1 MTGRSFLRL
10 LGAALAVWSA
20 ALPAVAASILTPDD
34 VNSIEAC
41 GGSWT
46 ATPQPCTM
54 AALLPAP
61 LEGAKGDEAS
71 DPCRLQLVE
80 RADTSDSELAATRIR
95 AAETA
100 PGDGDSVDQ
109 AASPEKR
116 SPIPAL
122 PKAETVVLFGMGL
135 SAAVANSMRKNWI
148 A

>member
-1 MTGRSFLRL
+1 
-10 LGAALAVWSA
+10 
-20 ALPAVAASILTPDD
+20 
-34 VNSIEAC
+34 
-41 GGSWT
+41 
-46 ATPQPCTM
+46 M

-71 DPCRLQLVE
+71 DPCKLRLGE

-109 AASPEKR
+109 AASSAKK

-122 PKAETVVLFGMGL
+122 PKAETIVLFGMGL